1 LRRFPEAATEK
12 QGFGSSG
19 KSAASMAAYFS
30 DDPARILIRSF
41 GKSAVQRLN
50 APIRHFTGWVDNQAI
65 YSDNTIEELLILD
78 RHRVIA

>member
-1 LRRFPEAATEK
+1 LSLRPSLPGIIRFLLRRFPEAATEK

-50 APIRHFTGWVDNQAI
+50 APIRHFTGWG
-65 YSDNTIEELLILD
+65 
-78 RHRVIA
+78 